1 MQQLAGPWILVSR
14 MRNQSTARLRIL
26 LLAPGCNPESIT
38 IPLEGYCQAEALA
51 RLHDVTLVTRPSS
64 EDALRRAKAPFRA
77 VEIIRMPWLE
87 YIEAWALRRVFKFDF
102 RSQVLTAFGVPFS
115 LAFEWRTW
123 LRMRSRIMAGEF
135 DIVLRLLPLSTVCP
149 SPFAF
154 FLRKGPIPF
163 VLGPLNGGLPW
174 PPGFSQAENQRQ
186 WISGLRG
193 LYRFLPFARSTRLH
207 AAAIIA
213 GSSHTCAEFGEH
225 GNKLFYVPEN
235 GLSRSALSGD
245 PRGSRRNGKLELIFV
260 GALVP
265 YKACDLALRAAAP
278 LLQSGL
284 AHFTV
289 VGDGPERNR
298 LEQLVRSLGIEGRV
312 SFHGLLSHAETL
324 KRLRFADVLVFPSVH
339 EFGGA
344 VVVEALAAGAVP
356 VVADFGGPG
365 DNVHP
370 NVGFKVTLSTESDV
384 VSEIEGIL
392 EHLAHNRDLLERLR
406 EQGMSY
412 ARESFAWDAK
422 AQSITA
428 VIHWVLRRGPKPN
441 LPSPKMLELE
451 HARPS

>member
-1 MQQLAGPWILVSR
+1 M
-14 MRNQSTARLRIL
+14 ARLRIL

-51 RLHDVTLVTRPSS
+51 RLHDVTLVARPSS
-64 EDALRRAKAPFRA
+64 EDALRRAKAPFRTIE
-77 VEIIRMPWLE
+77 VIRMPWLE
-87 YIEAWALRRVFKFDF
+87 YIEAWALRRVFKFNY

-115 LAFEWRTW
+115 LIFEWCTW
-123 LRMRSRIMAGEF
+123 RRMRSRIMAGEF

-154 FLRKGPIPF
+154 FLRKGPVPF

-174 PPGFSQAENQRQ
+174 PPGFSQAESQKQ
-186 WISGLRG
+186 WISGLRS

-207 AAAIIA
+207 SAAIIA

-225 GNKLFYVPEN
+225 WNKVFYVPTN
-235 GLSRSALSGD
+235 GLSRSAVSGEL
-245 PRGSRRNGKLELIFV
+245 RGSHPTGKLELIFV

-278 LLQSGL
+278 LLRSDK

-298 LEQLVRSLGIEGRV
+298 LEQLASSLEIEKAV
-312 SFHGLLSHAETL
+312 SFCGWISHAEVL
-324 KRLRFADVLVFPSVH
+324 GRLRSADVFVFPSVH

-370 NVGFKVTLSTESDV
+370 NVGFKVTLSTEGDV

-392 EHLAHNRDLLERLR
+392 ERLAHDRELLECLR
-406 EQGMSY
+406 ERGMSY
-412 ARESFAWDAK
+412 ARESFTWDAK

-428 VIHWVLRRGPKPN
+428 IIHWVLRRGPKPN
-441 LPSPKMLELE
+441 LPPPKILHLKP
-451 HARPS
+451 AS